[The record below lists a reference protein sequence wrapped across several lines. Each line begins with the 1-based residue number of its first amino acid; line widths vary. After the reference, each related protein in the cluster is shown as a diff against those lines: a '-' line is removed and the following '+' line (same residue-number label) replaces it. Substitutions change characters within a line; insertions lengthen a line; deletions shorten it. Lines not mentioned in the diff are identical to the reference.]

1 MSLSYRQ
8 EPLRRIEAGLCRSEP
23 DLGADREPRRVP
35 RGDLRSGSADPQ
47 TALRALGSTAGW
59 SEVSRPRT
67 ALSSKPVDHEHVMTA
82 TASQAGAAV
91 GPPVRRGHR
100 RARSRAGSAR
110 GVIQHDGFA
119 VEPWA
124 VRETSL
130 DLERLAQTE
139 SVFALA
145 NGHLGLRANLAEG
158 EPFGQPGTYL
168 AGFYETR
175 PLPYA
180 EPGYGDPE
188 DGQTVVNVTNGKI
201 IRLAVEDEP
210 FDVRYGELRRHER
223 VLDLR
228 AGVLRRTAEWVSP
241 TGRLVRVSSTRVVS
255 FTQRSI
261 AAVLY
266 EVEPLEDQVQVVLQ
280 CRSPKRTRGRQ
291 RRWLR
296 RWRPTSSPA
305 RSWARC

>member
-1 MSLSYRQ
+1 
-8 EPLRRIEAGLCRSEP
+8 
-23 DLGADREPRRVP
+23 
-35 RGDLRSGSADPQ
+35 
-47 TALRALGSTAGW
+47 
-59 SEVSRPRT
+59 
-67 ALSSKPVDHEHVMTA
+67 
-82 TASQAGAAV
+82 
-91 GPPVRRGHR
+91 
-100 RARSRAGSAR
+100 
-110 GVIQHDGFA
+110 
-119 VEPWA
+119 

-241 TGRLVRVSSTRVVS
+241 TGRLVRVSSTRLVS

-261 AAVLY
+261 AAIFY